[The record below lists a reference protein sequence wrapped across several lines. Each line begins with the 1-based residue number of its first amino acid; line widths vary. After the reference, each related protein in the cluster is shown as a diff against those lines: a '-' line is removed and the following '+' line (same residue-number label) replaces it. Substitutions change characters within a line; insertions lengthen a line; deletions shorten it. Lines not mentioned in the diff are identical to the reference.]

1 MEAQAAEPTWL
12 QVQGSAASCY
22 FLPLG
27 ERLLNRFTS
36 TRRWTR
42 AFTKE
47 ETIVGFLAATTS
59 SGQDKGVLAR
69 PVMLA
74 EAATWLR
81 QMGKTAVQMAV
92 PEGREQLAAQLK
104 RAGWVKCQSWLR
116 LVKWLK

>member
-1 MEAQAAEPTWL
+1 VLLLDVGRASTEPVYKYTGMDPGIYQRGNYRWL
-12 QVQGSAASCY
+12 
-22 FLPLG
+22 
-27 ERLLNRFTS
+27 
-36 TRRWTR
+36 
-42 AFTKE
+42 
-47 ETIVGFLAATTS
+47 LAATTS

-92 PEGREQLAAQLK
+92 PEGREQLAAQLECV
-104 RAGWVKCQSWLR
+104 GWVKCQSWPR